1 MYKQC
6 QSPAKNGTK
15 CLGAVYQC
23 KKCGSIGCNKDPK
36 CPGYGG
42 TPNCA
47 KCGSSD
53 RKMLT

>member
-23 KKCGSIGCNKDPK
+23 KNPK